1 MTHNSKEILNLRK
14 EISAKISSKHSLKEI
29 KSWYK
34 SIIKKSNT
42 KVKRIDLSDCS
53 NWTINKKTISHKSK
67 KFFKVEALRVTNSFK
82 REITGGWDQPILT
95 EPGYKGGIL
104 GLLRKEIN
112 GVPHYLVNAKFEPGN
127 YRLIQLSPTLQATF
141 SNISKAHK
149 GNAPRFLKYFLNP
162 KKNKCKIIFNQWFSE
177 EGGRLRN
184 KRNLGILLN
193 HNSHEV
199 IKIDSDFKWVTLQQ
213 IKQLILENAMVNP
226 HLRGLVSFI

>member
-112 GVPHYLVNAKFEPGN
+112 GVPHYLINAKFEPGN

-149 GNAPRFLKYFLNP
+149 GSAPRFLKYFLNP
-162 KKNKCKIIFNQWFSE
+162 KKNKCKIIFKQWFSE

-199 IKIDSDFKWVTLQQ
+199 IKIESDFKWVTLQQ

>member
-162 KKNKCKIIFNQWFSE
+162 KKK
-177 EGGRLRN
+177 
-184 KRNLGILLN
+184 
-193 HNSHEV
+193 
-199 IKIDSDFKWVTLQQ
+199 
-213 IKQLILENAMVNP
+213 
-226 HLRGLVSFI
+226 

>member
-29 KSWYK
+29 KSWYR

-162 KKNKCKIIFNQWFSE
+162 KKNACKIIFKQWFSE

-213 IKQLILENAMVNP
+213 IKQLILENAIVNP